1 MLASNHEI
9 YILSLII
16 INKKSNDVLM
26 SLQEK
31 KNVNLLR
38 NHQGLFGE
46 PGFTIYFLM
55 LLKKLD

>member
-46 PGFTIYFLM
+46 PASQFIS
-55 LLKKLD
+55 